1 MTTPKLKCCKLGLPR
16 REANQSMPGNCDT
29 GQNSDSDERA
39 IPWFSAYFYFLP
51 DIFGRFPPRIHV
63 EIQLIH
69 WVGQVSHCE
78 ERSRNTIT
86 IFTTARRMPTQEKVR
101 VDRRNLSDILVF
113 AEYYVIIT
121 KSAQY
126 NRRSCY
132 VCRGARCFLLFFFR
146 NGLCKEQ

>member
-51 DIFGRFPPRIHV
+51 VIFGRCPPRIRV
-63 EIQLIH
+63 EIELLH
-69 WVGQVSHCE
+69 CDGQVSHFE

-86 IFTTARRMPTQEKVR
+86 IITTVRRMPTREKVR
-101 VDRRNLSDILVF
+101 VDRRNVSDILVLLCGILLYNYQVRTINE
-113 AEYYVIIT
+113 AAASSAAARVI
-121 KSAQY
+121 S
-126 NRRSCY
+126 
-132 VCRGARCFLLFFFR
+132 FFFIR
-146 NGLCKEQ
+146 NGLCEEQ